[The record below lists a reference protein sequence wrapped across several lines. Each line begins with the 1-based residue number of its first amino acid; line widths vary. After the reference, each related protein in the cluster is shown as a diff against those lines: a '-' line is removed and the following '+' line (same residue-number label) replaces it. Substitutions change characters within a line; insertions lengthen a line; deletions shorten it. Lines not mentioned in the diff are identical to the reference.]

1 MDDEMSVC
9 RYDPCDTHIS
19 QTIDGSDL
27 VSELSIV
34 RAQKSSSEFALS
46 SAKIKYE
53 SKMKHLKTEKEIIES
68 EKNSLLSEH
77 NSLKRKY
84 QLLEFERSYDQS
96 KFSSLRRTLD
106 DRMNSVLQS
115 SNGVES
121 SLTSEAERLRDEV
134 LKYEKQITELHSTH
148 ANLQVRVKELEALL
162 DLRSQ
167 RLKEL
172 EMYVEEKSAEL
183 KELAELKSTV
193 FKLTSEKTVLE
204 ERLAV
209 ESNRTKM
216 PEGYD
221 RFVRGA
227 GYVAKLEMEHDRVK
241 TAFKTLSQE
250 RAKWLITEE
259 ENSELRNQIEL
270 LKKWRERALIAENS
284 LLEKETLMNTLVS
297 KTNSPGS
304 IDSSSSLKL
313 RKLERE
319 NEILLAEQGELSAKN
334 KELLK
339 TIEEKQSS
347 EADLQS
353 QLQSMSYQIQEF
365 KQIQT
370 RSNQIVQRV
379 VKEYNL
385 CQNLLQSYSQHE
397 SDTFN
402 IPSEYLKS
410 MSNLKQLFE
419 DFNRSYKDCT
429 NCLNDLSKLTEKGK
443 NGKSNYGDSVSN
455 VSSSVHSIHEDD
467 RDLVGKLRQ
476 QISELEEKIEKL
488 QTTNA
493 ELLDKLDVY
502 HMQGVCDTRT
512 TRILTYKHN
521 PAAIFKQNLSKELSE
536 LRLLTERQRQRIQV
550 LEERIVH
557 LTQNRD
563 QQKGDTDLTMDL
575 DVTNVVESRLRSN
588 PDPLTELAETKEQLR
603 VERLRGDR
611 LMELFDK
618 AKAKYRASC
627 RDLLGYRINIQSCG
641 DCQVCPVFSVS
652 EEDNLYF
659 KKVDGQYELVE
670 NRFSKSLP
678 EDIHQF
684 LKVNHSIPGFLASV
698 TLHFLRENTL
708 LM

>member
-1 MDDEMSVC
+1 MNNV
-9 RYDPCDTHIS
+9 
-19 QTIDGSDL
+19 
-27 VSELSIV
+27 
-34 RAQKSSSEFALS
+34 
-46 SAKIKYE
+46 KI
-53 SKMKHLKTEKEIIES
+53 
-68 EKNSLLSEH
+68 
-77 NSLKRKY
+77 
-84 QLLEFERSYDQS
+84 Q
-96 KFSSLRRTLD
+96 
-106 DRMNSVLQS
+106 
-115 SNGVES
+115 
-121 SLTSEAERLRDEV
+121 EAERLRDEV

-379 VKEYNL
+379 VKV
-385 CQNLLQSYSQHE
+385 
-397 SDTFN
+397 
-402 IPSEYLKS
+402 S
-410 MSNLKQLFE
+410 MCVCE
-419 DFNRSYKDCT
+419 
-429 NCLNDLSKLTEKGK
+429 
-443 NGKSNYGDSVSN
+443 VS
-455 VSSSVHSIHEDD
+455 
-467 RDLVGKLRQ
+467 
-476 QISELEEKIEKL
+476 
-488 QTTNA
+488 
-493 ELLDKLDVY
+493 
-502 HMQGVCDTRT
+502 
-512 TRILTYKHN
+512 
-521 PAAIFKQNLSKELSE
+521 
-536 LRLLTERQRQRIQV
+536 
-550 LEERIVH
+550 
-557 LTQNRD
+557 
-563 QQKGDTDLTMDL
+563 
-575 DVTNVVESRLRSN
+575 
-588 PDPLTELAETKEQLR
+588 
-603 VERLRGDR
+603 
-611 LMELFDK
+611 
-618 AKAKYRASC
+618 
-627 RDLLGYRINIQSCG
+627 
-641 DCQVCPVFSVS
+641 
-652 EEDNLYF
+652 
-659 KKVDGQYELVE
+659 
-670 NRFSKSLP
+670 
-678 EDIHQF
+678 
-684 LKVNHSIPGFLASV
+684 
-698 TLHFLRENTL
+698 
-708 LM
+708 